1 MIKKILFYG
10 HNIYQMVS
18 WVEAVKAY
26 AKETG
31 KWSVPKKGTP
41 EYDAVKA
48 LQDKMNSAPIKA
60 PESEVKKRGRPKK
73 PEVAPVE
80 VKEEVAPVVVK
91 EKKEKPIKEKKVKA
105 MEVPVAP
112 IASVTPIAKEK
123 KKAVKVEPEVPIV
136 KEKPLKKAVK
146 VAEPSGKEPTMETVS
161 EKKPKAVRAEKKTKA
176 VGIRI
181 ENQQVVLSFD

>member
-1 MIKKILFYG
+1 
-10 HNIYQMVS
+10 MVS

-31 KWSVPKKGTP
+31 KWSVPKKGTA

-48 LQDKMNSAPIKA
+48 LQDKMKSAPVKA
-60 PESEVKKRGRPKK
+60 PEPEVKKRGRPKK
-73 PEVAPVE
+73 PEVAPVAE

-105 MEVPVAP
+105 VEAPVAP
-112 IASVTPIAKEK
+112 IASATPIAKEK
-123 KKAVKVEPEVPIV
+123 KKAVKVEPEAPIV

-146 VAEPSGKEPTMETVS
+146 VAEPAMEVIS
-161 EKKPKAVRAEKKTKA
+161 EKKPKAVRAEKKPKA